1 MRTKTIL
8 LTAAVVAAGA
18 LSSQAQN
25 VFSQN
30 VVGYVQQVYTANQY
44 YLVCNPLDN
53 GSNNTLSTLIP
64 VAPNGSSIQIW
75 NPALGGYDA
84 LSYLP
89 TPPAGWKIA
98 GTNYNPSLPPGKGF
112 FLKYGLGFGPT
123 VTNTFIGSVGVLTG
137 ATNNTAL
144 AAGFSL
150 VSSVIPYADAVT
162 NVNTINLKLG
172 FSSSIQKW
180 NASLNGGAGGFD
192 AYSFLPP
199 GNWRIGGTNNTPS
212 LAVGEGFFVSPNIA
226 TNWQEV
232 LPAQ

>member
-30 VVGYVQQVYTANQY
+30 VVGFVQQVYVAGQY
-44 YLVCNPLDN
+44 YLVSNPLDN

-64 VAPNGSSIQIW
+64 TAPNGSSLQIW
-75 NPALGGYDA
+75 NGTGYDA

-98 GTNYNPSLPPGKGF
+98 GTNYNPQLPPGKGF
-112 FLKYGLGFGPT
+112 FLKYGGTPGSL

-144 AAGFSL
+144 PAVFSL
-150 VSSVIPYADAVT
+150 VGSVIPYADAVT
-162 NVNTINLKLG
+162 NATTINLKMG

-180 NASLNGGAGGFD
+180 NATLNAGAGGFD

-212 LAVGEGFFVSPNIA
+212 IAVGEGFFVSPNIA
-226 TNWQEV
+226 TNWQET
-232 LPAQ
+232 LPSN